1 MRRFRS
7 RVVTAILFAILTLGL
22 FGGVANALEIP
33 TVVWPE
39 DPWGIPAS
47 LFPEDPWGIPTILL
61 PEDPWRGLGN

>member
-7 RVVTAILFAILTLGL
+7 RVVTAILFAILMLGL

-39 DPWGIPAS
+39 DPWGILANPS
-47 LFPEDPWGIPTILL
+47 PGVSD
-61 PEDPWRGLGN
+61 N

>member
-7 RVVTAILFAILTLGL
+7 RVVTAILFAILMLGL

-39 DPWGIPAS
+39 DPWGIPAT
-47 LFPEDPWGIPTILL
+47 LFPGVSD
-61 PEDPWRGLGN
+61 N